1 MPSSH
6 AYGFHPRQ
14 VDARR
19 ADPPGSGAGRRRRRG
34 RGLHSHRRVG
44 LHRGR
49 TGARARGPGQG
60 CDPSP
65 DQARRHRAHAD
76 DGRVPAVLGPRPGG
90 DVRPGTGRQ
99 DLVSD
104 LLPVALRAAR
114 AGAAVLLESGLA
126 HPGIAAELKGRGDYV
141 TATDRRSESAILEV
155 LAREAPGIA
164 VLAEERGGAR
174 ASTMW
179 AVDPLDG
186 TTNFT
191 RGFPSVGVSVALL
204 DAGRPVVGV
213 VLAPFLRLEFTAA
226 RGGGASLNGE
236 RLPPHRELE
245 PARAVV
251 ATGFP
256 FRNKGLLP
264 RYLAMFNHALARFED
279 LRRGGARPRVDGV
292 GDVRRVLRAWPR
304 YVGRGRRRRHG
315 GRGRGACDRLVRR
328 RRLDRHWRHSRRGA
342 RRARSAARARRA
354 DDAGVAGP
362 TPDTVG
368 GHRRLPAASRP
379 CANALVSCDMI
390 RPRS

>member
-34 RGLHSHRRVG
+34 RGLHSHRQVG

-99 DLVSD
+99 DLLSD

-174 ASTMW
+174 ASTMG
-179 AVDPLDG
+179 AVDPFDGFFELGLD
-186 TTNFT
+186 TW
-191 RGFPSVGVSVALL
+191 
-204 DAGRPVVGV
+204 D
-213 VLAPFLRLEFTAA
+213 
-226 RGGGASLNGE
+226 
-236 RLPPHRELE
+236 
-245 PARAVV
+245 VV
-251 ATGFP
+251 A
-256 FRNKGLLP
+256 
-264 RYLAMFNHALARFED
+264 
-279 LRRGGARPRVDGV
+279 GAVMV
-292 GDVRRVLRAWPR
+292 VEV
-304 YVGRGRRRRHG
+304 G
-315 GRGRGACDRLVRR
+315 GRATDWSGGDAWIDTGDIL
-328 RRLDRHWRHSRRGA
+328 
-342 RRARSAARARRA
+342 AAA
-354 DDAGVAGP
+354 
-362 TPDTVG
+362 PDV
-368 GHRRLPAASRP
+368 HEVLLELAAQTTQG
-379 CANALVSCDMI
+379 
-390 RPRS
+390 